1 MKMDFQRIRER
12 LGLSSDKPL
21 TPEEKRQRAKYVV
34 YPFFCL
40 LCAGFLL
47 LIFSPSEKERA
58 EAEKGKGFNVEMPS
72 PEDSKMEGDKVSAY
86 EQEALAK
93 KEKWRKGTFQEMSE
107 LFNRG
112 GSDTS
117 RLTANR
123 LYVELP
129 VEEEARKSPGS
140 VRTSAEAYRDVN
152 RSLGTLYTRQENPQN
167 TGLLRRIEELE
178 KEKRVSESQPEGQT
192 LEEKMALLERSYEL
206 AARYNGKQP
215 EVSSDANDRNNRKER
230 TAARPV
236 KQVQDR
242 VVSSLVQ
249 PMPHE
254 DCTAEFAGERN
265 TGFHTPIGKTL
276 SSGRNTI
283 AACVHGTQTVS
294 DGQAVRI
301 RLLEPMAVDDRLIPK
316 GTVLAGGTRIQG
328 ERMDILIEKVE
339 YKGTL
344 FPVELEVYDSD
355 GQQGILVPNSM
366 EYDAAREIVAGM
378 GTSMGSSINISTDA
392 GAQIASDVG
401 KGVIQGVSQYVGK
414 KMRTVKITLKA
425 GHRLLLHSP
434 ES

>member
-1 MKMDFQRIRER
+1 
-12 LGLSSDKPL
+12 
-21 TPEEKRQRAKYVV
+21 
-34 YPFFCL
+34 
-40 LCAGFLL
+40 
-47 LIFSPSEKERA
+47 
-58 EAEKGKGFNVEMPS
+58 
-72 PEDSKMEGDKVSAY
+72 
-86 EQEALAK
+86 
-93 KEKWRKGTFQEMSE
+93 
-107 LFNRG
+107 
-112 GSDTS
+112 
-117 RLTANR
+117 
-123 LYVELP
+123 
-129 VEEEARKSPGS
+129 
-140 VRTSAEAYRDVN
+140 
-152 RSLGTLYTRQENPQN
+152 
-167 TGLLRRIEELE
+167 
-178 KEKRVSESQPEGQT
+178 
-192 LEEKMALLERSYEL
+192 MALLERSYEL

-215 EVSSDANDRNNRKER
+215 EVSSDANDLNNRKER
-230 TAARPV
+230 TVARPV

-242 VVSSLVQ
+242 VVSSLAQ
-249 PMPHE
+249 PMPNE

-294 DGQAVRI
+294 DGQVVRI

-392 GAQIASDVG
+392 GRRSLQTWA
-401 KGVIQGVSQYVGK
+401 KG
-414 KMRTVKITLKA
+414 
-425 GHRLLLHSP
+425 
-434 ES
+434 